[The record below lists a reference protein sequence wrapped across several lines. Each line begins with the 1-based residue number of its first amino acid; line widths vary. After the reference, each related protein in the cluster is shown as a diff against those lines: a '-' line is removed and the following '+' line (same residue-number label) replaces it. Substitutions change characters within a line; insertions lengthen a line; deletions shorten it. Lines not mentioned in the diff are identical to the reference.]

1 MQMQNFVALPTEGS
15 EAQKVLQELLDQP
28 DQLLLLIL
36 GDDDVAD
43 EATDTANFIRSR
55 IGKNGISMFD
65 IVVFVKV
72 TAPMTI
78 LPLLKTLKIHE
89 RVTLADYNDFVLLS
103 ISPFRNII
111 SEGVTKARF
120 MKGSGSMNT
129 AVMLAFANG

>member
-1 MQMQNFVALPTEGS
+1 MQNFVALPTEEA
-15 EAQKVLQELLDQP
+15 EAQKALQDLLDQP

-55 IGKNGISMFD
+55 IGKNGISMYEM
-65 IVVFVKV
+65 VVFVKV

-78 LPLLKTLKIHE
+78 LPLLNKLKSHE
-89 RVTLADYNDFVLLS
+89 RVNLADYNDFVLLS

-111 SEGVTKARF
+111 SEGVTRARF
-120 MKGSGSMNT
+120 MKGRGSMNT
-129 AVMLAFANG
+129 AVMTAYANG

>member
-1 MQMQNFVALPTEGS
+1 MQNFVALPTEDS
-15 EAQKVLQELLDQP
+15 AAQKALHDLLDQP

-55 IGKNGISMFD
+55 IGKNGISMYEM
-65 IVVFVKV
+65 VAFVKV

-78 LPLLKTLKIHE
+78 LPLLKTLKCHE
-89 RVTLADYNDFVLLS
+89 RVNLADYNEFVLLS
-103 ISPFRNII
+103 ISPFRNVI

-120 MKGSGSMNT
+120 MRGRGSMNT
-129 AVMLAFANG
+129 AVMTAYANG

>member
-1 MQMQNFVALPTEGS
+1 MQNFVALPTEVS
-15 EAQKVLQELLDQP
+15 EAQKALQDLLDQP

-55 IGKNGISMFD
+55 IGKNGISMYEM
-65 IVVFVKV
+65 VVFVKV

-78 LPLLKTLKIHE
+78 LPLLKKLKSHE
-89 RVTLADYNDFVLLS
+89 RVNMADYNDFVLLS

-111 SEGVTKARF
+111 SEGVTRARF
-120 MKGSGSMNT
+120 MKGKGSMNT
-129 AVMLAFANG
+129 AVMTAYANG

>member
-1 MQMQNFVALPTEGS
+1 MQNFVALPTEES
-15 EAQKVLQELLDQP
+15 EAQKALQDLLDQP

-55 IGKNGISMFD
+55 IGKNGNNMYEM
-65 IVVFVKV
+65 VVFVKV

-78 LPLLKTLKIHE
+78 LPLLRKLKIHE
-89 RVTLADYNDFVLLS
+89 RVNLDDYNDFVLLS

-111 SEGVTKARF
+111 SEGVTSARF
-120 MKGSGSMNT
+120 MKGRGSMNT
-129 AVMLAFANG
+129 AVMTAYANG